1 MIWEFISSE
10 RALIEEN
17 EAEWKTKDG
26 KALALIT
33 QSTSKNQL
41 THIKKA
47 RTSGKAWLELEK
59 VHESKGPVRKAVLY
73 KQLYRMKKDASQSM
87 TQYVHSFTRK
97 AEQLEEVGIKIP
109 NELLSVMLLNSLPS
123 EYDNFCVAIKSRDEV
138 PDIESLKQK
147 LIEQEARLNKLNS
160 KHDDTNQNDA
170 LIAKG
175 KGNCKSTSKEHQ
187 AKQKVKFNGNCF
199 KCGKVGHR
207 ANNCRTKKTLISGNK
222 TEDAMQAIVLTA
234 EPERS
239 AQWCLDSDATRHM
252 CNE

>member
-1 MIWEFISSE
+1 MENKGWKGLSFDN
-10 RALIEEN
+10 AKYVEESAHTYQ
-17 EAEWKTKDG
+17 EG
-26 KALALIT
+26 KNFR
-33 QSTSKNQL
+33 QSLVRTGKGSR
-41 THIKKA
+41 IKG
-47 RTSGKAWLELEK
+47 TGE
-59 VHESKGPVRKAVLY
+59 ESRSLQAIIP
-73 KQLYRMKKDASQSM
+73 KKDASQSM

-123 EYDNFCVAIKSRDEV
+123 EYDNFCVAIESRDEV

-170 LIAKG
+170 LTAKG

-199 KCGKVGHR
+199 KCDKVGHR
-207 ANNCRTKKTLISGNK
+207 ANDCRTKKTLISGNK